1 VEFASA
7 TALRN
12 MLRRYTGLR
21 PQQVRER
28 GGLRC
33 VVEAFR
39 RSLAEKRERPESE
52 DYALR
57 AGA

>member
-1 VEFASA
+1 
-7 TALRN
+7 

-21 PQQVRER
+21 PQQVREH

-39 RSLAEKRERPESE
+39 RSLAARRRGEAEEFELS
-52 DYALR
+52 